1 MAVNVLVF
9 GSLTEATGEK
19 RLQLD
24 VPDTEVLRSQLT
36 ASYPGLGEKPFT
48 MAVNQSI
55 VNKKTE
61 LNDGDEVALLPP
73 YAGG

>member
-1 MAVNVLVF
+1 MAINVLVF
-9 GSLTEATGEK
+9 GSLTEAVGEK
-19 RLQLD
+19 QFQLESA
-24 VPDTEVLRSQLT
+24 DTEELRSQLVEF
-36 ASYPGLGEKPFT
+36 YPVLGEKLFT

-55 VNKKTE
+55 INENTK